1 MSHHGLGEFEHFVL
15 LSILRLGE
23 HVYGVP
29 IAEEIMER
37 TGRTV
42 SRTAVY
48 VTIRR
53 LEKKGLISSWLG
65 DPTPERGGK
74 ARRYIKLEPEGLE
87 ALRASRV
94 AIDEMWRGVPIPDA
108 Q

>member
-1 MSHHGLGEFEHFVL
+1 M
-15 LSILRLGE
+15 
-23 HVYGVP
+23 
-29 IAEEIMER
+29 
-37 TGRTV
+37 
-42 SRTAVY
+42 
-48 VTIRR
+48 
-53 LEKKGLISSWLG
+53 G